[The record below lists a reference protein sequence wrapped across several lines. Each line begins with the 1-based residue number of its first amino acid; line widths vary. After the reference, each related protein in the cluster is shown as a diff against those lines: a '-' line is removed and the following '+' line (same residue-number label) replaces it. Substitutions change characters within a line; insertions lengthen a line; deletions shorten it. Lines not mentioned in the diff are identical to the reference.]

1 MAFGVSAAA
10 YSAVAAVAAAGYG
23 AYSGER
29 AASAQRHSLI
39 NQKKAQGTAE
49 AQAID
54 QQRKADMELRRANQR
69 QPDVTAML
77 ASAYASNRKSQSLL
91 TGPGGIDP
99 NQLSLGRPKLLGQ

>member
-1 MAFGVSAAA
+1 MAFGIPAAA
-10 YSAVAAVAAAGYG
+10 YTAVAAVAAAGYG

-54 QQRKADMELRRANQR
+54 QQRKADMELRRANQK
-69 QPDVTAML
+69 QPDVTALL
-77 ASAYASNRKSQSLL
+77 ASAQKPTKSQSLL
-91 TGPGGIDP
+91 TGPSGVDASL
-99 NQLSLGRPKLLGQ
+99 LSLGRPKLLGQ